1 MEEKQM
7 YYYAQINEEN
17 VCVATQETSDKAPF
31 ENMIQLSSEEEMF
44 TVLGKKYENGTWVT
58 LAPEI
63 LPDPEPTESELIQAE
78 LLLNQVE
85 MLNRQTEMDET
96 LAAILLN
103 QIGA

>member
-1 MEEKQM
+1 MT
-7 YYYAQINEEN
+7 YYYAQLN
-17 VCVATQETSDKAPF
+17 D
-31 ENMIQLSSEEEMF
+31 ENMCYGVSELSNEVSSEKLILLEEYDISI
-44 TVLGKKYENGTWVT
+44 LGKKYENGTWVT

-63 LPDPEPTESELIQAE
+63 LPDPKPTESELIQAE

-103 QIGA
+103 QIGE